1 MGTWVVEVLEFEGV
15 GLSVVVLPRRRWP
28 GQHLVQHGEPN
39 EEVQGGAGS
48 RRECCDHW
56 GVVWS
61 GTWLDSES
69 LRVIDFFVA
78 KYSLSGTGQAGCHC
92 FLVELT

>member
-48 RRECCDHW
+48 RRDKQCQRFTALATAYDQMEGFPVIRLQGGCKCAKD
-56 GVVWS
+56 
-61 GTWLDSES
+61 
-69 LRVIDFFVA
+69 LR
-78 KYSLSGTGQAGCHC
+78 QAIGKRI
-92 FLVELT
+92 E